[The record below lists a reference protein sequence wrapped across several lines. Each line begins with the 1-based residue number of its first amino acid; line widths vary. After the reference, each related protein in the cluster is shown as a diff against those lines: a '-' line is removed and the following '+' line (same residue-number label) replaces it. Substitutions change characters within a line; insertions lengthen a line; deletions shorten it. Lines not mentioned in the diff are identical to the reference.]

1 LDTYSKRFLFRF
13 SRKMTP
19 SRRQAAFDRF
29 FVALARKCSK
39 RLGLGYLGTIRKLP
53 PPPLPG
59 EPAGATRYYLNALA
73 GDGSRS
79 GLVEL
84 GGAADTALRRAER
97 WVGTGEGP
105 APAQGAP
112 ARKSAKLKRKV

>member
-19 SRRQAAFDRF
+19 SQRQAAFDRF
-29 FVALARKCSK
+29 LVALAKKCSK
-39 RLGLGYLGTIRKLP
+39 RLGIGYLGTIRKLA

-59 EPAGATRYYLNALA
+59 ERPGATRYYLNALA
-73 GDGSRS
+73 RDRSAS

-84 GGAADTALRRAER
+84 GGAADAALRRAEK
-97 WVGTGEGP
+97 WVATGSGK
-105 APAQGAP
+105 APAAAP
-112 ARKSAKLKRKV
+112 ARKAARLKRKV

>member
-19 SRRQAAFDRF
+19 SQRQVAFDRLF
-29 FVALARKCSK
+29 IALARKCSK
-39 RLGLGYLGTIRKLP
+39 RLGLRYLGTIRKLA

-59 EPAGATRYYLNALA
+59 EPAGATRYYLNAVA

-84 GGAADTALRRAER
+84 GGAADASLRRAEG
-97 WVGTGEGP
+97 WVATGTGP
-105 APAQGAP
+105 APAAAP
-112 ARKSAKLKRKV
+112 ARKLARLKRKV

>member
-1 LDTYSKRFLFRF
+1 
-13 SRKMTP
+13 MTP
-19 SRRQAAFDRF
+19 SQRQAAFDRL

-39 RLGLGYLGTIRKLP
+39 RLGLRYLGTIRKLP

-59 EPAGATRYYLNALA
+59 EPAGTTRYYLNAVA

-84 GGAADTALRRAER
+84 GGPADASLRRAEK
-97 WVGTGEGP
+97 WVATGSGP
-105 APAQGAP
+105 APAGASP
-112 ARKSAKLKRKV
+112 KKAAPLKRKV